1 MIVNMFSTD
10 FLIGLGFG
18 FVFGIIPPNILW
30 YNYWRK
36 SPLYAFMQSIES
48 KEKLYKLL
56 EEGVEKGYYT
66 KEEIIIGGQ
75 K

>member
-18 FVFGIIPPNILW
+18 FIFGLILATVLW

-36 SPLYAFMQSIES
+36 SIIYLFKSAKQNE
-48 KEKLYKLL
+48 EKLYKLL
-56 EEGVEKGYYT
+56 EDGVEEGYYT
-66 KEEIIIGGQ
+66 KEEIIIGG
-75 K
+75 KK